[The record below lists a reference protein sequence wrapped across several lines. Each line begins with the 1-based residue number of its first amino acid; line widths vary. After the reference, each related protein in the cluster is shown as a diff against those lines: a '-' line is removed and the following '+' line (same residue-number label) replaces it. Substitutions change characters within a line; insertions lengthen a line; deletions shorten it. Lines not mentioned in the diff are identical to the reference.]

1 MKLASL
7 KSGRDGNLVVV
18 SRDLTQAVEVPD
30 IAATLQEVMDD
41 WTSVAPQLETVS
53 ISLEQGAVDEAF
65 PFDPSECA
73 APLPRAYQWADASS
87 YVTHVELIRKARS
100 VELPES
106 YWTEPLMYQGGSDGF
121 IGSRDDIV
129 VLDEAWG
136 IDFEGEIAIITGDVF
151 MGADEG
157 AAGAAIRLIMLA
169 NDVSLRNLVPAELAK
184 GFGFYQ
190 SKPATGFS
198 PVAVTPN
205 ELEPAWREGRVHLPL
220 VCHLNDVPFGAP
232 EAGDDMVFGFPR
244 LIQHAAR
251 TRNLCAGTI
260 IGSGTVANADRS
272 RGSCCIAER
281 RMIETLDE
289 GEPKTSFLKNG
300 DRVRIEMLNRHGRSI
315 FGAIDQT
322 VVVTK
327 GEGR

>member
-1 MKLASL
+1 
-7 KSGRDGNLVVV
+7 
-18 SRDLTQAVEVPD
+18 
-30 IAATLQEVMDD
+30 
-41 WTSVAPQLETVS
+41 VS

-87 YVTHVELIRKARS
+87 YVTHVELVRKSRG

-121 IGSRDDIV
+121 IGSWDDIV

-136 IDFEGEIAIITGDVF
+136 IDFEGEIAIIIGDVF

-220 VCHLNDVPFGAP
+220 LCHLNDVPFGAP

-300 DRVRIEMLNRHGRSI
+300 DRVRIEMLDRHGRSI